1 MSKPDDGRHRPKH
14 VVSIANKYHHLAI
27 YL

>member
-1 MSKPDDGRHRPKH
+1 MMEAMGRNMLF
-14 VVSIANKYHHLAI
+14 STANKYHHLAI